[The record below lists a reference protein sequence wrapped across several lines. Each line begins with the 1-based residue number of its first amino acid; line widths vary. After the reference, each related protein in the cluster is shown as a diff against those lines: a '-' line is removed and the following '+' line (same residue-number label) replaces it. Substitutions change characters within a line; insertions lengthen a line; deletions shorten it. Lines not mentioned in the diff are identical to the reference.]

1 MGLFQ
6 SNMEIIFTALGL
18 ILAWFVYRLAIRQ
31 KKVSEV
37 QLRRDSYDRNYRIY
51 SAAEKFIYKIKSG
64 WILNSDFEEYKKNT
78 KQSKY
83 LLDTDVNNL
92 LDKIGK
98 KGLELAVLIM
108 EIKNFTEPLLE
119 SEQQEKKNQ
128 MSRKS
133 DIVKDAD
140 TLSVELKDKFD
151 PLLKVN

>member
-1 MGLFQ
+1 M
-6 SNMEIIFTALGL
+6 
-18 ILAWFVYRLAIRQ
+18 
-31 KKVSEV
+31 
-37 QLRRDSYDRNYRIY
+37 
-51 SAAEKFIYKIKSG
+51 KS
-64 WILNSDFEEYKKNT
+64 IKNT

-92 LDKIGK
+92 LDKIGE

-108 EIKNFTEPLLE
+108 EIKNFTESLLE
-119 SEQQEKKNQ
+119 SEQQEKKNR

-151 PLLKVN
+151 PLLRVN